1 MKRRASGRARAA
13 HTLAGLALATV
24 GLACSSS
31 LDFERARRA
40 IGGEPVAEIP
50 VLRESPPAKL
60 PAVAGLR
67 AVSGE
72 LREIPLAWTPASDPR
87 VRGYVIER
95 ALDANGPFE
104 RIAVVV
110 EPYDSSYV
118 DRGFDLAHKA
128 PTPRDEPGLG
138 DGARY
143 FYRLRAYDASEHV
156 AAAASEIVT
165 ASTAARPAAPSEV
178 RAYSQL
184 PRRIGIAW
192 RASDEPHVRGYVIE
206 RSPSASGPFTV
217 VGEVDGRFRTTF
229 VDRALG
235 DLRIFYYRVVAVSAV
250 GSEGVPSE
258 PVRALTKAEP
268 LPPAGL
274 QVSGRAG
281 THELRWEPNAERDV
295 ARYRVQ
301 RKLGGEGFEDLASV
315 EAPRFSDTSAPA
327 DEHVSYRVI
336 AVDADG
342 LESVPSASVDAPG
355 R

>member
-1 MKRRASGRARAA
+1 VRRRAAGVA
-13 HTLAGLALATV
+13 LAGLVVAA
-24 GLACSSS
+24 GAFACSSS
-31 LDFERARRA
+31 LDLERARRA
-40 IGGEPVAEIP
+40 VAGEPEAEIP
-50 VLRESPPAKL
+50 VLDESPPADL

-72 LREIPLAWTPASDPR
+72 LREIPLAWTPASDPH

-95 ALDANGPFE
+95 SLEAAGPFE

-118 DRGFDLAHKA
+118 DRGFDLASKA
-128 PTPRDEPGLG
+128 PSPRDEPGLG

-143 FYRLRAYDASEHV
+143 FYRLRAYDDAQHV

-184 PRRIGIAW
+184 PRRIGLAW
-192 RASDEPHVRGYVIE
+192 RAPDDPHVRSYLIE

-217 VGEVDGRFRTTF
+217 VGKVDGRFRTTF
-229 VDRALG
+229 VDRSLG

-274 QVSGRAG
+274 RVAARGGA
-281 THELRWEPNAERDV
+281 HELSWEPNAERDV
-295 ARYRVQ
+295 ARYRMQ
-301 RKLGGEGFEDLASV
+301 RKLRGNGFEDLASV
-315 EAPRFSDTSAPA
+315 DAPHFTDASAPA
-327 DEHVSYRVI
+327 DEPVSYRVI

-342 LESVPSASVDAPG
+342 LESAPSASVDAPG
-355 R
+355 A